1 MCGIIGYLGPRHP
14 LEVLLDGLKRLEY
27 RGYDSAGIGVFEG
40 QKILVFRSEGKIR
53 DLEKLL
59 EGKSFSGPSGIGH
72 TRWATHGE
80 PSERNAHPHKVGR
93 VVLVHNGIIENYL
106 SLKEMLRGKG
116 RTFFSETDSEV
127 IAHLIDLGLE
137 AGLGPKYAILEALRH
152 VKGSYALGIL
162 IEGMPNLLIGARMES
177 PLLLGIGEGEYFLSS
192 DAPALLPWTRDFV
205 FLEDGDVVF
214 VTKEGFEVYDL
225 KSKPV
230 LRSPKRVD
238 WSLAM
243 AEKGGYKHFMLKEIH
258 EQPQVVADT
267 LRGRIYEEEGEVV
280 LEGFPFNQ
288 KELEEIKRV
297 VLVAC
302 GTSWHAALIGAY
314 WLEELCEVVAQAE
327 IASEFRYRR
336 FVGCEDVLL
345 VAISQSGETADTL
358 AAVREAKKRGV
369 KTVGIC
375 NVLGSS
381 LTREVDGT
389 LYTRAGP
396 EISVASTKA
405 FIAQLVALLL
415 LALFL
420 GRKRGT
426 LGQQEVRSYIN
437 LLRTVPGLMERVLHE
452 EGRIVE
458 LSKKYAEAKDFL
470 YLGRGISYPVA
481 LEGALKLKEISYIHA
496 EAYPA
501 GEMKHGPI
509 ALIDE
514 RVPTVVIAP
523 RDRTY
528 EKTMGNIREVKS
540 RKGKV
545 IALLNHDDPL
555 VESAVD
561 DLLKVP
567 WTPPLLSPFVTILPL
582 QLFAY
587 YIADYLGTDVDQP
600 RNLAKS
606 VTVE

>member
-1 MCGIIGYLGPRHP
+1 MCGIMGYLGPRPP

-53 DLEKLL
+53 DLERLL

-93 VVLVHNGIIENYL
+93 VVLVHNGIIENYMA
-106 SLKEMLRGKG
+106 LKEMLRDKG
-116 RTFFSETDSEV
+116 RKFSSETDSEV

-137 AGLGPKYAILEALRH
+137 TGLAPKHAVLEALRQL
-152 VKGSYALGIL
+152 KGSYALGIL

-177 PLLLGIGEGEYFLSS
+177 PLLLGVGEGEYFLSS
-192 DAPALLPWTRDFV
+192 DAPALLPWTKDFV

-214 VTKEGFEVYDL
+214 ITPEGFEVYDL
-225 KSKPV
+225 EGRPL
-230 LRSPKRVD
+230 LRSQKRVD

-280 LEGFPFNQ
+280 FEWFPFDQ
-288 KELEEIKRV
+288 REIEGVKRV

-314 WLEELCEVVAQAE
+314 WLEELCGVVAQAE

-336 FVGCEDVLL
+336 FIGGEDVLL

-358 AAVREAKKRGV
+358 AAVREAKKKGV
-369 KTVGIC
+369 KTLGVC

-405 FIAQLVALLL
+405 FVAQLVVLLL

-420 GRKRGT
+420 GRKRGV

-437 LLRTVPGLMERVLHE
+437 FLRTVPGLMKKVLHE
-452 EGRIVE
+452 EGRIAE

-496 EAYPA
+496 EGYPA

-514 RVPTVVIAP
+514 RVPTVVVAP

-528 EKTMGNIREVKS
+528 EKTMGNIKEVKS

-567 WTPPLLSPFVTILPL
+567 WTPPLFSPFVTVLPL

>member
-1 MCGIIGYLGPRHP
+1 MCGIMGYLGPRPP

-40 QKILVFRSEGKIR
+40 QKVLVFRSEGKIR
-53 DLEKLL
+53 DLERLL

-72 TRWATHGE
+72 TRRATHGE

-106 SLKEMLRGKG
+106 SLKEILRGKG
-116 RTFFSETDSEV
+116 RKFSSETDSEV

-137 AGLGPKYAILEALRH
+137 AGLNPKEAVLEALKQL
-152 VKGSYALGIL
+152 KGSYALGIL
-162 IEGMPNLLIGARMES
+162 IEGMPNLLIGARKES

-192 DAPALLPWTRDFV
+192 DAPALLPWTRDLV

-214 VTKEGFEVYDL
+214 ITLDGFEVCDL
-225 KSKPV
+225 EGRCL

-280 LEGFPFNQ
+280 FEEFPFGEEELQ
-288 KELEEIKRV
+288 KVKRV

-314 WLEELCEVVAQAE
+314 WMEELCQVVAQAE

-336 FVGCEDVLL
+336 FVGGEDVLL

-358 AAVREAKKRGV
+358 AAIREARKKGIKTLGV
-369 KTVGIC
+369 C

-405 FIAQLVALLL
+405 FVAQLAVLLL
-415 LALFL
+415 LALFM
-420 GRKRGT
+420 GRRKGT
-426 LGQQEVRSYIN
+426 LGQQEVRSYIS
-437 LLRTVPGLMERVLHE
+437 LLRTIPGLMERVLRE
-452 EGRIVE
+452 EGRIAE
-458 LSKKYAEAKDFL
+458 LSRKYAEAKDFL

-496 EAYPA
+496 EGYPA

-514 RVPTVVIAP
+514 RVPTVVVAP

-528 EKTMGNIREVKS
+528 DKTMGNIKEVKS

-545 IALLNHDDPL
+545 IALLNQDDPL
-555 VESAVD
+555 LEAAVD

-567 WTPPLLSPFVTILPL
+567 WTPPLLSPFVTVLPL

-587 YIADYLGTDVDQP
+587 HMADYLGTDVDQP